1 MQEQNLMPFTYHTC
15 GLSSSGTLSLS
26 DASGHSGLPSFHG
39 NLQPSLITM
48 MNDSLLSPAQI
59 TGSSPGFFE
68 CERLVQSMYERQC
81 QVLKDDLAQAKE
93 QYNTLWYTPILSI
106 SVSLII
112 EITGLGTTDS
122 RVNTMSC
129 GAFSFD
135 ATRGL
140 SHPTSTN
147 TWSHQPWT
155 CHSHSLTPGVSPLYP
170 VMIVPI
176 SSSGREKIGI
186 NTTPLKT
193 TPLAP
198 RKRVVHEVEKGLPM
212 ARML

>member
-68 CERLVQSMYERQC
+68 CERLVQSMYEHQC

-93 QYNTLWYTPILSI
+93 QYNTLWYAPPILSI

-112 EITGLGTTDS
+112 EITGLGMTDS
-122 RVNTMSC
+122 RVNMMSC
-129 GAFSFD
+129 GTISLD

-140 SHPTSTN
+140 SHLTSTN
-147 TWSHQPWT
+147 TRSRQPWT
-155 CHSHSLTPGVSPLYP
+155 CHSHTLTPGVLPLYP
-170 VMIVPI
+170 VKIVLI
-176 SSSGREKIGI
+176 SSSG
-186 NTTPLKT
+186 
-193 TPLAP
+193 
-198 RKRVVHEVEKGLPM
+198 
-212 ARML
+212 